1 MAAMR
6 ARADAQVTYEL
17 NGAQMLKKQG
27 NELHSQGKF
36 SEAMQKYLLAKKNLN
51 GIRSSEGRTLL
62 LACSLNLMS
71 CYLKTRQYDECIK
84 EGSEVLAYDAKN
96 VKALY
101 RRGEA
106 YKELGQLQD
115 AVSDLS
121 NAHEV
126 APDDE
131 TIADALRKVANE
143 GDTDILNDPTMKEMF
158 SSLIKNMSPEMMA
171 NMSQQVGIN
180 LSLEDA
186 AKVQQAMSFLSE
198 HWDKMLWWADKMQRG
213 VASAKKAKNWLLG
226 RPGVILA
233 IWMLILAVLLHRLG
247 YIGS

>member
-126 APDDE
+126 APDNKI
-131 TIADALRKVANE
+131 IADALRDTEERVANE
-143 GDTDILNDPTMKEMF
+143 GDTEILNDPAMKEMF

-171 NMSQQVGIN
+171 NMSQHFGMN
-180 LSLEDA
+180 LSQEM
-186 AKVQQAMSFLSE
+186 QQKFNKSCRFY
-198 HWDKMLWWADKMQRG
+198 HQRT
-213 VASAKKAKNWLLG
+213 
-226 RPGVILA
+226 
-233 IWMLILAVLLHRLG
+233 
-247 YIGS
+247 